1 MGKWS
6 SLVMLDVIGY
16 EFRVI
21 ESPSTSSSSCFEE
34 KSDSELVDAFK

>member
-6 SLVMLDVIGY
+6 SLAMLDVIGY

-21 ESPSTSSSSCFEE
+21 ESPSTSNYSYSG
-34 KSDSELVDAFK
+34 SELTDAFK